1 MGSVFMATIKEVV
14 IVSAARTP
22 IGSFSGALKGIPA
35 TKLGSIVIEETIKR
49 ANIEKS
55 IVDEV
60 IMGIVLPANLG
71 QAPARQA
78 ALGAGLDNSTACL
91 TINKVCGSGLK
102 SVMLAA
108 QAIMVGDADVI
119 VAGGMEN
126 MNNVPYYFE
135 GARFGLKMGDS
146 KMIDGMI
153 KDGLWDVYNDFHMG
167 IAAELCA
174 KEFNI
179 SREEQDEYAVL
190 SYKRALEA
198 QKNNL
203 FKDEIVPVE
212 IPQRKGDPVVFD
224 TDEEPPKV
232 KFEKIQSLRP
242 AFQKD
247 GTVTAANASS
257 INDGAGA
264 VVVMSA
270 EKAEELGL
278 KPMARIVAQA
288 SASKE
293 PVNFTTAPADSIN
306 KVLNK
311 AGLSTED
318 IDLYEINE
326 AFAVVSLINNRL
338 LKLST
343 EKVNINGGAIA
354 LGHPIGASGARVLT
368 TLLYAMRQK
377 NAKRGIASLCI
388 GGGEASA
395 LIIETV

>member
-1 MGSVFMATIKEVV
+1 MATIKEVV

-35 TKLGSIVIEETIKR
+35 TKLGSIVIEEALKR

-55 IVDEV
+55 VVDEV

-153 KDGLWDVYNDFHMG
+153 KDGLWEVYNDFHMG

-311 AGLSTED
+311 AGLNTDD